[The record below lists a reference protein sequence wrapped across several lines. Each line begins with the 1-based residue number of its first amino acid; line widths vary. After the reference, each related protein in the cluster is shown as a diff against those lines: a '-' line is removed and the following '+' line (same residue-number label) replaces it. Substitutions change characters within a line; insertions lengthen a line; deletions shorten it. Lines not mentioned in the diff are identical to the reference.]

1 MGTNEQ
7 RTAGDLDRASVAE
20 LVKQLGEQTSGLA
33 RQEVE
38 LAKAELSEKGRAIGI
53 GAGAFGAAGLV
64 ALFAVGALTAALILA
79 LAEAVDGWLAALIV
93 FAVYAAIAGGLAL
106 FGRRE
111 VEQGTPPTPERAIE
125 TTKEDVERVKQGA
138 KEGRS

>member
-20 LVKQLGEQTSGLA
+20 LVKQLGEQTSDLA

-79 LAEAVDGWLAALIV
+79 LAEAIDGWLAALIV

>member
-20 LVKQLGEQTSGLA
+20 LVKQLGEQTSDLA

-111 VEQGTPPTPERAIE
+111 VDEGTPPTPERAIE
-125 TTKEDVERVKQGA
+125 TTKEDIERVKQGA

>member
-20 LVKQLGEQTSGLA
+20 LVKQLGEQTSDLA

-79 LAEAVDGWLAALIV
+79 LAEAIDGWLAALIV

-111 VEQGTPPTPERAIE
+111 VELGTPPTPERAIE

-138 KEGRS
+138 KEGRA

>member
-20 LVKQLGEQTSGLA
+20 LVKQLGEQTSDLA

-111 VEQGTPPTPERAIE
+111 VEHGTPPTPERAIE